1 MTKREKYIAIFD
13 KYVPKVFSP
22 VLADLLL
29 ASNVSFKV
37 VKSRKTKLGDFR
49 MSQFVKQPIIT
60 INRDLNQYSFLIT
73 SLHEF
78 AHYHTFQKYG
88 NSVLPHG
95 KEWKEAFRILLLPVI
110 NSGQLP
116 KDIETALMSS
126 LVNTKAS
133 SCSDLPL
140 SRTLHRY
147 NNSVS
152 SEYRLEELPKNAT
165 FALNNRLFLKLNK
178 RRTRYECK
186 ELSSGKIFLVHA
198 LATVIKT
205 ETDE

>member
-49 MSQFVKQPIIT
+49 MSQIVKQPIIT

-165 FALNNRLFLKLNK
+165 FALNNRFFLKLNK

>member
-49 MSQFVKQPIIT
+49 MSQLVKQPIIT

-95 KEWKEAFRILLLPVI
+95 KEWKEAFRVLLLPVI

-140 SRTLHRY
+140 ARTLHRY
-147 NNSVS
+147 NNSES

-165 FALNNRLFLKLNK
+165 FALNNRFFLKLIK

>member
-60 INRDLNQYSFLIT
+60 VNRDLNQYSFLIT

-78 AHYHTFQKYG
+78 AHCHTFQKYG

-95 KEWKEAFRILLLPVI
+95 KEWK
-110 NSGQLP
+110 
-116 KDIETALMSS
+116 
-126 LVNTKAS
+126 
-133 SCSDLPL
+133 
-140 SRTLHRY
+140 
-147 NNSVS
+147 
-152 SEYRLEELPKNAT
+152 
-165 FALNNRLFLKLNK
+165 
-178 RRTRYECK
+178 
-186 ELSSGKIFLVHA
+186 
-198 LATVIKT
+198 
-205 ETDE
+205 

>member
-95 KEWKEAFRILLLPVI
+95 KEWKEAFRVLLLPVI

-140 SRTLHRY
+140 ARTLHRY
-147 NNSVS
+147 NNSES

-165 FALNNRLFLKLNK
+165 FALNNRFFLKLIK

>member
-1 MTKREKYIAIFD
+1 
-13 KYVPKVFSP
+13 
-22 VLADLLL
+22 
-29 ASNVSFKV
+29 
-37 VKSRKTKLGDFR
+37 
-49 MSQFVKQPIIT
+49 
-60 INRDLNQYSFLIT
+60 
-73 SLHEF
+73 LHEF

-116 KDIETALMSS
+116 KDIEAALMGS

-140 SRTLHRY
+140 TRTLHRY
-147 NNSVS
+147 NNSES
-152 SEYRLEELPKNAT
+152 TGYRLEELSKNAT

-205 ETDE
+205 DKDE

>member
-22 VLADLLL
+22 ILADLLL

-95 KEWKEAFRILLLPVI
+95 KEWKEAFRVLLLPVI

-140 SRTLHRY
+140 ARTLHRY

-165 FALNNRLFLKLNK
+165 FALNNRFFLKLIK

>member
-49 MSQFVKQPIIT
+49 MSQIVKQPIIT

-78 AHYHTFQKYG
+78 AHYHTIQKYG

>member
-22 VLADLLL
+22 LLADLLL

-78 AHYHTFQKYG
+78 AHYHTFQRYG

-95 KEWKEAFRILLLPVI
+95 KEWKEAFRVLLLPVI

-140 SRTLHRY
+140 ARTLHRY
-147 NNSVS
+147 NNSES

-165 FALNNRLFLKLNK
+165 FALNNRFFLKLIK

>member
-78 AHYHTFQKYG
+78 AHYHTFQRYG

-95 KEWKEAFRILLLPVI
+95 KEWKEAFRTLLLPVI

-140 SRTLHRY
+140 ARTLHRY
-147 NNSVS
+147 NNSES

-165 FALNNRLFLKLNK
+165 FALNNRFFLKLIK

>member
-1 MTKREKYIAIFD
+1 MTKREKYITVLY

-95 KEWKEAFRILLLPVI
+95 KEWKEAFRTLLLPVI

-116 KDIETALMSS
+116 KDIETALMGS

-140 SRTLHRY
+140 TRTLHRY
-147 NNSVS
+147 NNSES

-165 FALNNRLFLKLNK
+165 FALNNRFFLKLNK

-198 LATVIKT
+198 LVTVIKT

>member
-22 VLADLLL
+22 LLADLLL

-78 AHYHTFQKYG
+78 AHYHTFQRYG

-95 KEWKEAFRILLLPVI
+95 KEWKEAFRTLLLPVI

-140 SRTLHRY
+140 ARTLHRY
-147 NNSVS
+147 NNSES

-165 FALNNRLFLKLNK
+165 FALNNRFFLKLIK